1 MARQKLNPTA
11 NSVDAKSRPALAAL
25 LNQVLADL
33 SDLYSQSKQAHW
45 NVRGEG
51 FYSLHKLFDDVA
63 GSAEAHLDDLAE
75 RVVQLGG
82 FARGTVRMSA
92 AASSLEEWPAA
103 DLAEPKAVLAALTA
117 RFAAAATRVRAAID
131 EADGLGDADTADL
144 LTGVSRDLDKSLWF
158 LEASR

>member
-1 MARQKLNPTA
+1 MARAKLNPTA
-11 NSVDAKSRPALAAL
+11 NSVPAKSRPALAAL

-51 FYSLHKLFDDVA
+51 FYSLHQLFDDVA
-63 GSAEAHLDDLAE
+63 GSAEGKLDDVAE
-75 RVVQLGG
+75 RIVQLGG
-82 FARGTVRMSA
+82 IACGTVRM
-92 AASSLEEWPAA
+92 AASASALDEWPAA
-103 DLAEPKAVLAALTA
+103 DLSEPKAVLAALTA
-117 RFAAAATRVRAAID
+117 RFAAASASVRSAID
-131 EADGLGDADTADL
+131 EAGKLGDADTADL